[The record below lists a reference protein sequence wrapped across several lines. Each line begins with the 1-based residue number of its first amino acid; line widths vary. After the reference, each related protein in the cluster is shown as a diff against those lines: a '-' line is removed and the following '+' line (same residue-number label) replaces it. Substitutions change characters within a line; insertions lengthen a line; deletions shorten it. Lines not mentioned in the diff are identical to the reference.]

1 MLDRSSLPQ
10 GELTGYMKFPIFN
23 YLSEY
28 IMFNYREAERALGR
42 LSRMIRG
49 LGDPLIAAY
58 ARMFL
63 CRMGVSV
70 APSLNHYIAESL
82 QDFLHA
88 LKQVLTL

>member
-1 MLDRSSLPQ
+1 
-10 GELTGYMKFPIFN
+10 
-23 YLSEY
+23 
-28 IMFNYREAERALGR
+28 MFNYREAEKALGR